1 MASILD
7 RMPVWYRLAVLLGGI
22 ILTVLSEL
30 FYESWWQHVLL
41 LVFAFS
47 AIGLL
52 VSRLRQQEN
61 ILQRTINAAQS
72 AQRFSE
78 LQAAAIDSAP
88 FGVAITD
95 PTQPD
100 NPIIFVN
107 QAFSVMTGYDASEA
121 MGRPFS
127 LLYGIHTSKEDIGAI
142 ADAFANKVGLRLT
155 TQHYHKSQ
163 TPFWNDLQISPLFDN
178 EGAVKNFI
186 LIIDDVTAMHNT
198 QQALTIAKEQA
209 ERATNVKSSF
219 MAMMSHEIRTP
230 INGVLGTLSLL
241 CEMPLGD
248 EAKQLAET
256 SYNSADALLTIVN
269 DMLDFSKIEAGR
281 LNLEAV
287 EFDLLELINGCM
299 ALLQPNAERK
309 QIGLN
314 LILDDKL
321 PRYVNSDPTRIKQVL
336 LNLISNAVK
345 FTEKGAVVVK
355 VSNLLAQTREA
366 GMDCIVRFEVSD
378 SGIGISQDGMT
389 RIFTE
394 FHQLDPSIA
403 RRYGGTG
410 LGLAICKRLV
420 QMMHGEIDVESRLGE
435 GSKFSFVLPLPVVN
449 ATAAKHTELAQ
460 PVMPNQAREILVVED
475 NATNQLVLT
484 KMLQRAGHRFAI
496 AENGAIAVQMV
507 QDKTYDLVFMDV
519 SMPVLDGLAATRQI
533 RALGGNYTTL
543 PIIAMTAQSMQG
555 DRERCLA
562 AGMNDYLGKPVRR
575 EALLKMLQNWLVQ
588 DEAAV
593 KNEAAT
599 DAATSSQI
607 AAETV
612 DWRVLQQMAE
622 DVGPETIERLLCVF
636 EQDMVQRLG
645 SFKNAI
651 RHENWDLMKRE
662 AHTLKSSSAS
672 CGLAS
677 FSASMEAIESALEHG
692 NRLQAV
698 DRAAQVDGLA
708 LAAQSALRDVRNRYL
723 RENLS

>member
-1 MASILD
+1 MMVFPLARLSNWHSISL
-7 RMPVWYRLAVLLGGI
+7 LLGC
-22 ILTVLSEL
+22 TVLSIIGGF
-30 FYESWWQHVLL
+30 FYNSWWQHVLL
-41 LVFAFS
+41 LALVSTAF
-47 AIGLL
+47 GLL
-52 VSRLRQQEN
+52 IVRLLQQEN
-61 ILQRTINAAQS
+61 TLMTAINAAQS
-72 AQRFSE
+72 SARFSA
-78 LQAAAIDSAP
+78 LQVAAIDSAP
-88 FGVAITD
+88 FGVAITN
-95 PTQPD
+95 PGQPE

-107 QAFSVMTGYDASEA
+107 QAFSVMTGYTASEA
-121 MGRPFS
+121 IGRSFN
-127 LLYGIHTSKEDIGAI
+127 LLFGIHTSKEDIGAI
-142 ADAFANKVGLRLT
+142 ADAFANKAGLRLT

-163 TPFWNDLQISPLFDN
+163 TPFWNNLQISPLFDDDG
-178 EGAVKNFI
+178 ELKNFI
-186 LIIDDVTAMHNT
+186 LIIDEVTAMHNT
-198 QQALTIAKEQA
+198 QQALRVAKEQA
-209 ERATNVKSSF
+209 ERATNVKSNF

-287 EFDLLELINGCM
+287 QFDLPDLITGCM

-309 QIGLN
+309 RIGLN
-314 LILDDKL
+314 LIMDDKL
-321 PRYVNSDPTRIKQVL
+321 PNFVSSDPTRIKQVL

-345 FTEKGAVVVK
+345 FTDKGAVTVK
-355 VSNLLAQTREA
+355 ISNLLAQTSEA
-366 GMDCIVRFEVSD
+366 GTDCIVRFEVAD
-378 SGIGISQDGMT
+378 TGIGMSQDGMT
-389 RIFTE
+389 KIFTE
-394 FHQLDPSIA
+394 FHQIDPSIA

-449 ATAAKHTELAQ
+449 ATHAKHVESAK
-460 PVMPNQAREILVVED
+460 PVSASQSRDILVVED

-484 KMLQRAGHRFAI
+484 KMLERAGHRFAI
-496 AENGAIAVQMV
+496 AENGAIAVGMIQA
-507 QDKTYDLVFMDV
+507 QAYDLVFMDV
-519 SMPVLDGLAATRQI
+519 SMPVMDGLTATRQI
-533 RALGGNYTTL
+533 RSLGGRYATV

-562 AGMNDYLGKPVRR
+562 SGMNDYLGKPVRR
-575 EALLKMLQNWLVQ
+575 DALLKMLQHWLKQ
-588 DEAAV
+588 DESTCD
-593 KNEAAT
+593 AT
-599 DAATSSQI
+599 L
-607 AAETV
+607 AEGNGV
-612 DWRVLQQMAE
+612 CGGGEVIDWQVLEQMVE
-622 DVGPETIERLLCVF
+622 DVGPETIERLLSVF

-651 RHENWDLMKRE
+651 RNENWELMKRE

-677 FSASMEAIESALEHG
+677 LSATMEEIESALEHG

-698 DRAAQVDGLA
+698 DRAAHVDGLA
-708 LAAQSALRDVRNRYL
+708 LAAQSALRDVRNRYQ
-723 RENLS
+723 RENLT

>member
-1 MASILD
+1 MASFLA
-7 RMPVWYRLAVLLGGI
+7 RLPVWHSLALLLGGMV
-22 ILTVLSEL
+22 LTTLSE
-30 FYESWWQHVLL
+30 FYYESWVQHILLLGFAVSAIALL
-41 LVFAFS
+41 LV
-47 AIGLL
+47 
-52 VSRLRQQEN
+52 RLRQQEN
-61 ILQRTINAAQS
+61 TLQRTISAAQS
-72 AQRFSE
+72 AQRFSN
-78 LQAAAIDSAP
+78 LQAATIDSAP

-107 QAFSVMTGYDASEA
+107 QAFSVMTGYDAPEA
-121 MGRPFS
+121 MGRPFN

-142 ADAFANKVGLRLT
+142 ADAFANKAGLRLT
-155 TQHYHKSQ
+155 TQHYHKTQ
-163 TPFWNDLQISPLFDN
+163 TPFWNDLQISPLFDDD
-178 EGAVKNFI
+178 GAVKNFI

-241 CEMPLGD
+241 CEMPLGA

-287 EFDLLELINGCM
+287 EFDLLELINGSI

-309 QIGLN
+309 RIGLN

-321 PRYVNSDPTRIKQVL
+321 PRHVNSDPTRIKQVL

-345 FTEKGAVVVK
+345 FTDKGAVTVK
-355 VSNLLAQTREA
+355 ISNLLAQTSTA
-366 GMDCIVRFEVSD
+366 GTDCIVRFEVAD
-378 SGIGISQDGMT
+378 TGIGMSHDGMT

-435 GSKFSFVLPLPVVN
+435 GSKFSFVLPLQVVN
-449 ATAAKHTELAQ
+449 ATQSKQSELAK
-460 PVMPNQAREILVVED
+460 PVSASQARDILVVED

-484 KMLQRAGHRFAI
+484 KMLERAGHRCAI
-496 AENGAIAVQMV
+496 AENGEIAVRMV
-507 QDKTYDLVFMDV
+507 QDKAYDLVFMDV
-519 SMPVLDGLAATRQI
+519 SMPVMDGLTATRQI
-533 RALGGNYTTL
+533 RALGGSHAML

-562 AGMNDYLGKPVRR
+562 SGMNDYLGKPVRR
-575 EALLKMLQNWLVQ
+575 EALLKMLQHWLKQ
-588 DEAAV
+588 DTQQEAAQDA
-593 KNEAAT
+593 EAPSP
-599 DAATSSQI
+599 DAKD
-607 AAETV
+607 TV
-612 DWRVLQQMAE
+612 NWQVLEQMAE
-622 DVGPETIERLLCVF
+622 DVGPETIERLLAVF

-651 RHENWDLMKRE
+651 RHENWELMQRE

-677 FSASMEAIESALEHG
+677 FSATMAAIESALEHG

-708 LAAQSALRDVRNRYL
+708 LAAQSALRDVRSRYH